1 MYCSFCMGSD
11 DSNKLKRPERMVSCG
26 QCGRSG
32 HPTCLNMMTEK
43 LAKKVMEYDWYCI
56 ECKPCEV
63 CQVTGEDV
71 SGEVCPSES

>member
-1 MYCSFCMGSD
+1 
-11 DSNKLKRPERMVSCG
+11 MVSCG

-71 SGEVCPSES
+71 SGEVWSSESGRARRVLSSRLADKSGL